1 MREQAKAAFKISKQ
15 HGLEIL
21 HRYNVAKLQ
30 EAQGAIQAHLDEIAP
45 HKVVI
50 LADSIDPKSTETV
63 KFALLSDEDLDATK
77 IDQTKTYGGVGR
89 SSLTT
94 SGVMSDLAQPV
105 SYATE
110 DVNGDGKLDMVMTFV
125 QKDLARF
132 MLAGAVYDTWLYTRD
147 GGDRIAAFDTVKI
160 EGQTNR
166 KYSSKERGHDR

>member
-1 MREQAKAAFKISKQ
+1 MN
-15 HGLEIL
+15 LL

-50 LADSIDPKSTETV
+50 LADEIDPKSTSTV

-77 IDQTKTYGGVGR
+77 IDQKNTYGGVGR

-94 SGVMSDLAQPV
+94 SGVMGDLAKPT
-105 SYATE
+105 AFAAE

-160 EGQTNR
+160 KGQTNR